1 MNFCSHCGNSVHVA
15 IPEGDNRPRHIC
27 DSCGTIHYQNPR
39 IIAGCLPVYEDKVL
53 LCRRAIEPRLGFWTL
68 PAGFMENGESTEE
81 AALRET
87 YEEAVAEVEIQ
98 SLYTV
103 TSILHVNQVQM
114 FYLAHMPKP
123 EFDISS
129 ESLEVALFA
138 ENEIP
143 WDELAFQTI
152 RNALR
157 FYFADRKRGEFPL
170 RHVSLDASN
179 IQKFRDQLK
188 AASTAE

>member
-114 FYLAHMPKP
+114 FYLAHMPKA

-138 ENEIP
+138 EDEIP

-157 FYFADRKRGEFPL
+157 FYFDDRKRGEYPL
-170 RHVSLDASN
+170 RHVSLDASD

-188 AASTAE
+188 ATSTAE